1 MELKIAGLMC
11 NLPAEKM
18 IAQQDAL
25 DEAVHEELSVPDN
38 INPVMTLS
46 FMPLAVIPKLKIT
59 DKGLVDV
66 EKNAF
71 VSNELD

>member
-25 DEAVHEELSVPDN
+25 DEAVHEELGVPDN
-38 INPVMTLS
+38 VNPVMTLS